1 MVLVAKL
8 TAAMAPKTDVLGLRS
23 RVLMRPV
30 SFVLQKAEHKVE
42 QDRETLG
49 RALSDFVVQVES
61 KL

>member
-49 RALSDFVVQVES
+49 RALPDFVAQVES